1 MIRTKILSL
10 LLVVVTTIISACGAA
25 PEPTVSAVDVQN
37 TAQAAA
43 FTMVAETLAAI
54 PTNTALPPTE
64 TPSPTPSPTETPV
77 ESPTPEVTATLAP
90 QSNTGGT
97 DPCNKPLGANVAG
110 HPAEIRLRN
119 STNGP
124 LVVSLYLN
132 LTEFGECGYW
142 GTNLEVGGVLTIN
155 HLPQGC
161 YNVGVFVNDPDKPT
175 KAFGYGCITNSDTHT
190 FDIFPEVVKFT

>member
-1 MIRTKILSL
+1 MTRIKIISVFLIL
-10 LLVVVTTIISACGAA
+10 TTIVSACGAEPA
-25 PEPTVSAVDVQN
+25 PTVNAVDVQN

-54 PTNTALPPTE
+54 PTNTPVPPTE
-64 TPSPTPSPTETPV
+64 TPSPTPSPTETQV
-77 ESPTPEVTATLAP
+77 SLPTLEVIPTQTQAS
-90 QSNTGGT
+90 QGNTGN

-132 LTEFGECGYW
+132 LTEFGECGYR
-142 GTNLEVGGVLTIN
+142 GYNLEVGGVLTITD
-155 HLPQGC
+155 LPQGC
-161 YNVGVFVNDPDKPT
+161 YNVGVFVNDPDKPS
-175 KAFGYGCITNSDTHT
+175 KSFGYGCITNPDTHT
-190 FDIFPEVVKFT
+190 FDIFPDVVKFV